1 MGERKSKESHFEIVD
16 NPMQLGISTEGLSKT
31 RGWIEEKT
39 GKTPYGC
46 LILRN
51 GKIAAEWYGVGFSAE
66 GLFEIGSIRK
76 SFNSA
81 LIGIGIQG
89 GKIDLNVRAVD
100 AWPDITEISGDQADE
115 AITLNQLVSGTSGWL
130 TPDPP
135 GKTFVY
141 NNAGFTA
148 AERVVARIY
157 GLANDEIAPEVVKR
171 FKIPLEAESW
181 KVYHFEGE
189 FRPQD
194 IENPGP
200 KLAIDSNLRDL
211 IKWGYLWLK
220 KGVWDS
226 KELIPRD
233 YVNLAANLV
242 NPQIPNAYYGYNW
255 FVNSEKALWPDA
267 PEDSYGHAGFG
278 TFKPSE
284 SESRAYLWICP
295 SLNIVA
301 AIVADVS
308 VGFANDFLD
317 VPMRITAE
325 WISRIVRATR

>member
-1 MGERKSKESHFEIVD
+1 MSKKSLFERAQD
-16 NPMQLGISTEGLSKT
+16 PLQLGMSSEALAQTKD
-31 RGWIEEKT
+31 WIEDKT
-39 GKTPYGC
+39 KKTPYGC

-51 GKIAAEWYGVGFSAE
+51 GKIAAEWYGGGYSAE
-66 GLFEIGSIRK
+66 SLFEIGSIRK

-81 LIGIGIQG
+81 LIGIGIKE
-89 GKIDLNVRAVD
+89 GKIDLNVRAGDV
-100 AWPDITEISGDQADE
+100 WPEITEISGDKADA
-115 AITLNQLVSGTSGWL
+115 AITLHQLVSGTSGWL

-135 GKTFVY
+135 GKKFMY

-157 GLANDEIAPEVVKR
+157 GLADDEIAPEVVEK
-171 FKIPLEAESW
+171 FKIPLEAKSW
-181 KVYHFEGE
+181 KVYHFERE
-189 FRPQD
+189 FTSED

-211 IKWGYLWLK
+211 VKWGYLWHER
-220 KGVWDS
+220 GVWDG
-226 KELIPRD
+226 KELIPRE
-233 YVNLAANLV
+233 YVRVATSLV
-242 NPQIPNAYYGYNW
+242 NPQITNAYYGYNW
-255 FVNSEKALWPDA
+255 FVNSENALWPGA
-267 PEDSYGHAGFG
+267 PQDSYGHAGFG

-308 VGFANDFLD
+308 AGFANDFLD
-317 VPMRITAE
+317 IPLGITAE
-325 WISRIVRATR
+325 WIGRIVHATS

>member
-1 MGERKSKESHFEIVD
+1 M
-16 NPMQLGISTEGLSKT
+16 
-31 RGWIEEKT
+31 
-39 GKTPYGC
+39 
-46 LILRN
+46 
-51 GKIAAEWYGVGFSAE
+51 GFSAE

-325 WISRIVRATR
+325 WIARIVHATR